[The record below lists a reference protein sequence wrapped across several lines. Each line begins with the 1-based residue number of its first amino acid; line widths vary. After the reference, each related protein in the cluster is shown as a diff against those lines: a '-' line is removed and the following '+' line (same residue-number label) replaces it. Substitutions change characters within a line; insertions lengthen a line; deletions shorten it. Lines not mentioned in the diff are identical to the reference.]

1 MATKSELRLQR
12 WERMR
17 QRGML
22 RFALTQG
29 TLLGAT
35 FLLFAWLTTPSDLP
49 WLYLTIMFLL
59 AGWVWGALMWLVS
72 MWMYRRQRGES
83 Q

>member
-1 MATKSELRLQR
+1 MATKTELRLQR

-22 RFALTQG
+22 RFAFTQG

-35 FLLFAWLTTPSDLP
+35 FLLFAWLTTSSDLP
-49 WLYLTIMFLL
+49 WLYLTIMFLI

-72 MWMYRRQRGES
+72 MWMYRRQRHG
-83 Q
+83 QQ

>member
-1 MATKSELRLQR
+1 MATKTELRLQR

-35 FLLFAWLTTPSDLP
+35 FLLFAWLTTSSDLP

-72 MWMYRRQRGES
+72 MWMYRRQQQRS

>member
-1 MATKSELRLQR
+1 MATTTELRLQR

-29 TLLGAT
+29 TMLDAT
-35 FLLFAWLTTPSDLP
+35 FLRFAWLTTSSDLP
-49 WLYLTIMFLL
+49 WLYLTIMFLI

-72 MWMYRRQRGES
+72 MRMYRHRRQRS